1 MTNILFVS
9 CYSTDIN
16 NSASIEL
23 IYYINLLAKSGKFN
37 VHLLTMDFPNN
48 TIYYDSEISKF
59 VHKNVVVHR
68 VKGGIIL
75 DRMLPRVSFNSDKKE
90 FKNYKSILIKV
101 KNIVTMVD
109 PYISWTYKAFK
120 YFKENLKD
128 IKFDIILGMHEP
140 PSSLICSYKIKDFI
154 KKNNLNI
161 KLISYFSDPY
171 CNELSRKKRSFFI
184 RKLNEVIEKK
194 IVRKSDKFLFVT
206 QNNFEYYKDKYG
218 INSNNMELI
227 HRCFDKEIYK
237 NCDKSY
243 PIEFSKS
250 KINLLHAGDIVSGMR
265 DVTNFIKALDCIN
278 QNYNEKFKK
287 LNINFYGNINDFNQ
301 EKLVKS
307 KDYICFKHRVSYSK
321 IINFMINSDVLII
334 FANKE
339 FKQIP
344 AKIYDYMGTN
354 SYILII
360 FESYEDPLYKLVKNI
375 EGVIC
380 VLNNC
385 DDIVIILMNLID
397 SFNVNSYFDRSNF
410 NNNEDIYKK
419 LENVFYK

>member
-1 MTNILFVS
+1 
-9 CYSTDIN
+9 
-16 NSASIEL
+16 
-23 IYYINLLAKSGKFN
+23 
-37 VHLLTMDFPNN
+37 
-48 TIYYDSEISKF
+48 
-59 VHKNVVVHR
+59 
-68 VKGGIIL
+68 
-75 DRMLPRVSFNSDKKE
+75 RMLPRVSFNSDKKE

-227 HRCFDKEIYK
+227 HRCFDKEIY
-237 NCDKSY
+237 
-243 PIEFSKS
+243 
-250 KINLLHAGDIVSGMR
+250 
-265 DVTNFIKALDCIN
+265 
-278 QNYNEKFKK
+278 
-287 LNINFYGNINDFNQ
+287 
-301 EKLVKS
+301 
-307 KDYICFKHRVSYSK
+307 
-321 IINFMINSDVLII
+321 
-334 FANKE
+334 
-339 FKQIP
+339 
-344 AKIYDYMGTN
+344 
-354 SYILII
+354 
-360 FESYEDPLYKLVKNI
+360 
-375 EGVIC
+375 
-380 VLNNC
+380 
-385 DDIVIILMNLID
+385 
-397 SFNVNSYFDRSNF
+397 
-410 NNNEDIYKK
+410 
-419 LENVFYK
+419 

>member
-184 RKLNEVIEKK
+184 RKLNEVIEAP
-194 IVRKSDKFLFVT
+194 RRR
-206 QNNFEYYKDKYG
+206 E
-218 INSNNMELI
+218 
-227 HRCFDKEIYK
+227 
-237 NCDKSY
+237 
-243 PIEFSKS
+243 
-250 KINLLHAGDIVSGMR
+250 
-265 DVTNFIKALDCIN
+265 
-278 QNYNEKFKK
+278 
-287 LNINFYGNINDFNQ
+287 
-301 EKLVKS
+301 
-307 KDYICFKHRVSYSK
+307 
-321 IINFMINSDVLII
+321 
-334 FANKE
+334 
-339 FKQIP
+339 
-344 AKIYDYMGTN
+344 
-354 SYILII
+354 
-360 FESYEDPLYKLVKNI
+360 
-375 EGVIC
+375 
-380 VLNNC
+380 
-385 DDIVIILMNLID
+385 
-397 SFNVNSYFDRSNF
+397 
-410 NNNEDIYKK
+410 
-419 LENVFYK
+419 